1 MPCNAIA
8 LDGTDV
14 PTTIYVGT
22 DIGVLRSVDAGASWS
37 VLDDIHLPRV
47 TVSDLVLNQ
56 AAGVLCAATYGR
68 GVFKFAMPSGPVIAV
83 NLENNLSFDTIC
95 KGPAFLTLE
104 VYNVGVKDLVI
115 TSVQRLMGSTAFAVL
130 PTPGTPLVLAAGE
143 DIEFTIRY
151 TPTAASVLD
160 TAIIR

>member
-1 MPCNAIA
+1 M
-8 LDGTDV
+8 

-22 DIGVLRSVDAGASWS
+22 DIGVLRSVDGGVSWS
-37 VLDDIHLPRV
+37 VLDDIHFPRV

-83 NLENNLSFDTIC
+83 NLENSLSFGTIC

-104 VYNVGVKDLVI
+104 VYNVGVKDLVDHQRAAADGLDRFQRI
-115 TSVQRLMGSTAFAVL
+115 TDPRNAF
-130 PTPGTPLVLAAGE
+130 GAGGGRGHR
-143 DIEFTIRY
+143 IHNSIRSIDGRRRAGHRDH
-151 TPTAASVLD
+151 PD
-160 TAIIR
+160 QQQ